1 MYMQGN
7 QANNSFVIPAHRH
20 ALDKLPARGRK
31 AGTQNLNKKCR
42 FATFFC

>member
-7 QANNSFVIPAHRH
+7 RANNSFVIPA
-20 ALDKLPARGRK
+20 K

-42 FATFFC
+42 SAKFSVRTGFWPALG